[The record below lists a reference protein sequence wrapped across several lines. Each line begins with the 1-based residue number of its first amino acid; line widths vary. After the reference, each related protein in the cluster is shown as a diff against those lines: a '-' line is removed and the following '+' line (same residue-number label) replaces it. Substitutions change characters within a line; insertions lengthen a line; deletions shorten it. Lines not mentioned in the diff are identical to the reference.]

1 MKDLKIYVKMLLVVV
16 FLVAISLN
24 AQKAPD
30 FTIET
35 FDGKTIRSS
44 ALLEKGP
51 IFLDFWATWCQP
63 CVRSLPHINSFVSK
77 YPNLNVVVVSVDRP
91 RDKDKAL
98 NFIRSRKYDF
108 IHAFDGSKDLQN
120 MFNASVPPRS
130 IIINQDGEIIMN
142 STGYKPG
149 DEEKYI
155 EILDKLF
162 SVGK

>member
-1 MKDLKIYVKMLLVVV
+1 MLLVVV
-16 FLVAISLN
+16 FLTAISLN

-44 ALLEKGP
+44 ELLKNGP

-63 CVRSLPHINSFVSK
+63 CIRALPHINSFVKK
-77 YPNLNVVVVSVDRP
+77 YPKLNVVVVSVDRP
-91 RDKDKAL
+91 RDKDKAH
-98 NFIRSRKYDF
+98 NFVKTRRYEF
-108 IHAFDGSKDLQN
+108 IHAFDGSNKDLQSIFN
-120 MFNASVPPRS
+120 MTTPPRS
-130 IIINQDGEIIMN
+130 IIIAQDGEIIMD

-162 SVGK
+162 SMEK

>member
-1 MKDLKIYVKMLLVVV
+1 MLLVVA
-16 FLVAISLN
+16 FLTAISLH

-44 ALLEKGP
+44 ELLKKGP

-63 CVRSLPHINSFVSK
+63 CIRALPHVNGFVSK
-77 YPNLNVVVVSVDRP
+77 YPDLNVVVVSVDRP
-91 RDKDKAL
+91 RDKDKAN
-98 NFIRSRKYDF
+98 NFVKTRKYDF
-108 IHAFDGSKDLQN
+108 LHAFDGSKDLQN
-120 MFNASVPPRS
+120 LFNASTPPRS
-130 IIINQDGEIIMN
+130 IIIAQDGEIIMN

-155 EILDKLF
+155 EYLDKLF
-162 SVGK
+162 SAGN